1 MWRTHKSR
9 GETSWQALS
18 RLPVAW
24 CRTGGISSGNKLV
37 QSPILIA
44 LLEEEQLVCSL
55 HFHPLPLCL
64 ATEGWQADKKNTA
77 KYLLLLS
84 SPSRRKPSM
93 PVESVR
99 CHARSILSACCS
111 NSLPRCA
118 VQLKLFF
125 HTFLSLM
132 QVREK
137 NRTKTNYILF
147 PQIASWLT
155 NTSSCQAGVY
165 LRDDT
170 SVEKLPMLL
179 VCPYF

>member
-64 ATEGWQADKKNTA
+64 ATEGWQADKK
-77 KYLLLLS
+77 K
-84 SPSRRKPSM
+84 
-93 PVESVR
+93 
-99 CHARSILSACCS
+99 
-111 NSLPRCA
+111 
-118 VQLKLFF
+118 Q
-125 HTFLSLM
+125 
-132 QVREK
+132 Q
-137 NRTKTNYILF
+137 
-147 PQIASWLT
+147 
-155 NTSSCQAGVY
+155 NTSCYCHHLLDESPQCLWSLCTVVRGASSVLVAAIPCLGV
-165 LRDDT
+165 RF
-170 SVEKLPMLL
+170 S
-179 VCPYF
+179 